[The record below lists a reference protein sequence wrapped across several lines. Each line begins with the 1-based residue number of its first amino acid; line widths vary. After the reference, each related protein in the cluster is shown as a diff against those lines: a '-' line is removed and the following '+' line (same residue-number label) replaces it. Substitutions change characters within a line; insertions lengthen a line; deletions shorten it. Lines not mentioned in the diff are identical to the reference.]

1 MIVPEYQDIHDGSGP
16 APSPSG
22 VSAGRQRRSEPPILG
37 PREREVLLAWFRLD
51 SKEAAAQALFV
62 SVNTVKKHIERA
74 RAKYEA
80 AGRPAHTQALLLIRA
95 IQDGWLDI
103 EEW

>member
-1 MIVPEYQDIHDGSGP
+1 
-16 APSPSG
+16 
-22 VSAGRQRRSEPPILG
+22 
-37 PREREVLLAWFRLD
+37 LAWFRLD

>member
-1 MIVPEYQDIHDGSGP
+1 LIVPEYQDIQGGSGS
-16 APSPSG
+16 APTPSR
-22 VSAGRQRRSEPPILG
+22 VSRSEPPVLG
-37 PREREVLLAWFRLD
+37 AREREVLLAWFRLD
-51 SKEAAAQALFV
+51 SKEAAANALFV

-80 AGRPAHTQALLLIRA
+80 AGRPAPTQASLLIRA